1 MVVAVSSFLP
11 QLLNWQAAA
20 IAAGLAIPALLLLYF
35 LKLRR
40 VPQPVGSTLL
50 WKKAVQDLQVNSPF
64 QRLRRN
70 LLLLLQLLALLALL
84 FALAR
89 PVSEG
94 DLVAGRKSVILID
107 RSASMNAADGDD
119 GATRLDDAKRRA
131 KALVD
136 TMGRGDQATVI
147 SFDDSAQVVQPY
159 SGDPALLRA
168 AIDDIEPSDRPT
180 RLRTAYTLADANL
193 GIAGGANAD
202 ERLRDDPNERPTV
215 FLFSDGR
222 IPPADA
228 ADLSLRG
235 ALNYERIGSDQT
247 GNLGIVAA
255 SVSRNYERPTQ
266 AQIFARIGN
275 FGPDVAE
282 AGVRV
287 SVARMPIEGEDL
299 ASLNFEPAGAVPTR
313 VTAPPARWDDPEW
326 QAVMEAT
333 DVAGLETARQR
344 QQETP
349 RRDSVDVTLELP
361 RASVV
366 KIELLD
372 PDDYDEPLSDA
383 LPADDVAFVVV
394 PPPEPLKA
402 MLVTRGNYFLRLLFE
417 SVDLGESRIVSPDE
431 YAALLDSGEA
441 NEYDVTVFDDYQ
453 PPALPE
459 AGTFVFTGEL
469 PPPDATN
476 VRPVT
481 NDAEVPLFY
490 EGNSVLDWERDH
502 PMLRGLS
509 LNAVWASEGQLV
521 TLPIGA
527 EMLMEGTRGPLLIL
541 ERNGPRTSLIFT
553 FDLARSTWPTN
564 KTFPIF
570 GLQMFEFLAAGE
582 DVRVRESVRPG
593 AVVGV
598 PQNLA
603 ERAELSE
610 GERVSVVG
618 PSGFAGAS
626 SNRRDARVDES
637 GGLTLGPFESVGVYR
652 TEPPVPQF
660 SHVAVSL
667 LDPSES
673 NLLPGYTDPGALSGT
688 DAIRAAVEQAEGD
701 EGEQIEWWWWLV
713 AAAAAV
719 LMVEWV
725 LYTRRVVA

>member
-1 MVVAVSSFLP
+1 MVGAVSSFLP
-11 QLLNWQAAA
+11 QLLNWPAAA
-20 IAAGLAIPALLLLYF
+20 IAAAVAIPALLLLYF

-119 GATRLDDAKRRA
+119 GTRLEEAKRRA
-131 KALVD
+131 KALID
-136 TMGRGDQATVI
+136 TMRRGDQATVI
-147 SFDDSAQVVQPY
+147 SFDDTASVVQPY

-193 GIAGGANAD
+193 GVAGGANAN

-222 IPPADA
+222 VPAADA
-228 ADLSLRG
+228 VDLSLRG
-235 ALNYERIGSDQT
+235 ELNYERIGSDDT
-247 GNLGIVAA
+247 ANLGIVAA

-275 FGPDVAE
+275 FGPSVAE

-287 SVARMPIEGEDL
+287 SVARMPEEGEDL
-299 ASLNFEPAGAVPTR
+299 TSLTFEPAGAVPTR
-313 VTAPPARWDDPEW
+313 ITAPPARWDDPEW

-333 DVAGLETARQR
+333 DAAGLSDARALQAD
-344 QQETP
+344 TP
-349 RRDSVDVTLELP
+349 RRDSIDLTLELP

-366 KIELLD
+366 RVELLD
-372 PDDYDEPLSDA
+372 PDDYDNPIKDA
-383 LPADDVAFVVV
+383 LAADNVAFIVV

-417 SVDLGESRIVSPDE
+417 SLDLGEARVVAPDE
-431 YAALLDSGEA
+431 YNALLDSGEA
-441 NEYDVTVFDDYQ
+441 NDYDVTFFDAYK
-453 PPALPE
+453 PPSLPL
-459 AGTFVFTGEL
+459 AGTFVFSGEL
-469 PPPDATN
+469 PPEDATN

-481 NDAEVPLFY
+481 NEGGVPLFF
-490 EGNSVLDWERDH
+490 ESNAVLDWERDH

-509 LNAVWASEGQLV
+509 LNRVWASEGQLV

-527 EMLMEGTRGPLLIL
+527 EMLIEGTRGPLLIL
-541 ERNGPRTSLIFT
+541 ERNGPRTHLIFT
-553 FDLARSTWPTN
+553 FDLDRSTWPRL

-570 GLQMFEFLAAGE
+570 GYQMFEFLAAGE

-593 AVVGV
+593 SVVGV

-610 GERVSVVG
+610 GERVAVVG
-618 PSGFAGAS
+618 PSGYAGADA
-626 SNRRDARVDES
+626 NRRDARVDES

-688 DAIRAAVEQAEGD
+688 DAIRAATEQREGD

-719 LMVEWV
+719 LMVEWF